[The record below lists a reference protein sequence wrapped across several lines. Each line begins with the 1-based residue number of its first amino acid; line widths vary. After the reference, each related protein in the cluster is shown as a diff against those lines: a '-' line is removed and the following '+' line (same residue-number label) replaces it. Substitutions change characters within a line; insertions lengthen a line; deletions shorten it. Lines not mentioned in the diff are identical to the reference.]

1 VALVRRWCW
10 VVAARRHVWGRGV
23 WSGHNRRAVR
33 EEKGGILGGW
43 WAIGGKMFLI
53 VEVHALE

>member
-1 VALVRRWCW
+1 MRRWCW
-10 VVAARRHVWGRGV
+10 VVTARRHVWGRGA
-23 WSGHNRRAVR
+23 WSGHSRRAVR

-43 WAIGGKMFLI
+43 WAIDGEMFLM